1 MPADRTVSVK
11 LQAKVDQF
19 VSGMKK
25 AEAATKQVKGESEK
39 FRKESVLMSKAA
51 GAVGVAV
58 AAAFAGR
65 AIKAASDL
73 NETLAKTSVVF
84 GENADEVKAWAKTSS
99 QSFGLS
105 ENAAASAAATYG
117 NLFVSLG
124 IASDESTEMSKR
136 LVELAGDLAS
146 FNNVDPTEAL
156 DALRSGLVGETEPL
170 KRFGVN
176 MNEATLKAQAMKMGL
191 IDTTK
196 QALDPATKA
205 AAAYALILE
214 QTKTAQGDFARTSD
228 GLANQ
233 MRILNAEWE
242 NAQAGLGQA
251 LLPVATEAVGVLV
264 AMLEAFNKLP
274 APVKSTT
281 VVVGLLGAA
290 FLTLAPRIVATKVA
304 LEQMGV
310 SAVGAKK
317 GLGGLGKAVG
327 ILAAFQAAGMAINAF
342 SDATVNAGKGVNEL
356 QSALKG
362 LTVGSQSIDALGLGY
377 INAAGD
383 VVAFSEALANVAD
396 NHWWD
401 QLGQGVASIAG
412 VDTTFNK
419 AKQSVEG
426 VDAALAA
433 MVAGGSADQATG
445 AFERL
450 QDQFVAMGYSQEQ
463 FVEMFPGY
471 RDAMAGVSSSTSEA
485 AGSTA
490 ALEEE
495 VVSLNDA
502 LAAMR
507 GDKQSTDS
515 AIASMEAAFD
525 DAKEAVKG
533 LTGATKKNRT
543 ELDLNSAS
551 GRKAQGALA
560 GISDALFAT
569 VEAYG
574 ANGGSADDAADA
586 TERARKKF
594 IATAVAAGL
603 TEDAAKALADEYGL
617 VPSEVKT
624 TFKTTGADKAAK
636 DADKVADAVNKVPRY
651 VTVTYTSK
659 DQGVV
664 RTGSQGGKAVFAS
677 GGYVRGPGSGTSDS
691 ISARLSNGEYVVS
704 ARAVSRYG
712 KGMLDAINTRRYA
725 DGGLV
730 TTGSIGGAS
739 TGGFSVGG
747 SGVPIV
753 INLDGARVYE
763 SLLRLKRSRG
773 GASLGLS

>member
-39 FRKESVLMSKAA
+39 FRKESILMSKAA

-58 AAAFAGR
+58 AAAFAGK

-228 GLANQ
+228 GMANQ

-304 LEQMGV
+304 MAELGV
-310 SAVGAKK
+310 TSLLASGRLKSTAKAAGIAAVA
-317 GLGGLGKAVG
+317 
-327 ILAAFQAAGMAINAF
+327 LAAA
-342 SDATVNAGKGVNEL
+342 SVATQKISEATQEAVPNTDLLVKALMDLSVGGSGALTSTTDGVV
-356 QSALKG
+356 SFA
-362 LTVGSQSIDALGLGY
+362 DALER
-377 INAAGD
+377 
-383 VVAFSEALANVAD
+383 VARPD
-396 NHWWD
+396 NWD
-401 QLGQGVASIAG
+401 QLENGFFNTLGLIGVSNPELDAM
-412 VDTTFNK
+412 TLY
-419 AKQSVEG
+419 VENI
-426 VDAALAA
+426 DAALAHLVSTGNA
-433 MVAGGSADQATG
+433 DAAAKSFGLMAAQAQAQGLSIDDVKGSLPQYAAALD
-445 AFERL
+445 
-450 QDQFVAMGYSQEQ
+450 
-463 FVEMFPGY
+463 
-471 RDAMAGVSSSTSEA
+471 SSSTA
-485 AGSTA
+485 ADDA
-490 ALEEE
+490 AASAAAVAEE

-574 ANGGSADDAADA
+574 ANGGSADEAAAA

-603 TEDAAKALADEYGL
+603 TEDAAADLADQYGL

-636 DADKVADAVNKVPRY
+636 DADKVNDAVRRIPGVKNVKIQ
-651 VTVTYTSK
+651 VTT
-659 DQGVV
+659 
-664 RTGSQGGKAVFAS
+664 TGDSIEGTGGGRRVYAS

-704 ARAVSRYG
+704 ARAVSQYG